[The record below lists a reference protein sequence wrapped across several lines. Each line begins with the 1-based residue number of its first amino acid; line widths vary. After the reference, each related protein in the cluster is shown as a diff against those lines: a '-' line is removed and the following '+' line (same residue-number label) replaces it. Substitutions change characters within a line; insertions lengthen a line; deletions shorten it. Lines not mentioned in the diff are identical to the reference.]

1 MDIGKKIKNF
11 IDFKVNFNLRD
22 YKIMNRVVT
31 DTVSKNG
38 EVRNKVHFD
47 KVFYLDSKKVKFNN
61 I

>member
-1 MDIGKKIKNF
+1 
-11 IDFKVNFNLRD
+11 
-22 YKIMNRVVT
+22 MNRVVT

-47 KVFYLDSKKVKFNN
+47 KVFYLDSKKDFLNDYK